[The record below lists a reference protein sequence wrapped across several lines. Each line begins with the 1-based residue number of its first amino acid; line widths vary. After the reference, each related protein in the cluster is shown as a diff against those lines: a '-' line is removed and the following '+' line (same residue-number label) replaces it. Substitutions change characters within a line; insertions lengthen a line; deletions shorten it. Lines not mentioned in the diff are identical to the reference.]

1 MRFVRFALSGRPVQF
16 GLKRT
21 GRDLKVFC
29 EVRAF
34 VLLWFALSGRPV
46 QFGLKVFCG
55 ARAFRFVV
63 FDDSPDLTN
72 CQIRQI
78 LTNPHY
84 ILCTKSPVI
93 CRIHFGKFVR
103 ALVNF
108 SMRAGSA

>member
-1 MRFVRFALSGRPVQF
+1 MDLVIPGFGQVSPGTGFARGR
-16 GLKRT
+16 
-21 GRDLKVFC
+21 C
-29 EVRAF
+29 
-34 VLLWFALSGRPV
+34 VLL
-46 QFGLKVFCG
+46 GLKVFCG